1 MQSTREIL
9 MNLNPKKNYK
19 KILMLW
25 GGILGVAILCIA
37 LVYWWQTREP
47 SYIYTTQEATLGDI
61 STSISANGTLS
72 PTHEVSIGS
81 VISGI
86 VLEVLVDVNDEVSKG
101 QILAKIDSESI
112 EQDLYRYEA
121 QLQSAKAQLKS
132 AKVTLEEKEWQ
143 YKQLQTLFKQ
153 TNGKTPSKLDLQTAK
168 TAYNSALSEVGIR
181 QANIKEIETA
191 IRSTQVDLKNSQIT
205 TPIDGVV
212 LSRSIE
218 VGQSVAAS
226 FQAPEFFI
234 IAENLE
240 EMELNVSISE
250 ADIGKVRVGQS
261 VKFSVDSYPQ
271 KIFEAL
277 VDRVN
282 FGASE
287 STDNIVSYEA
297 RIYVGNQDLL
307 LKPGMSATADIVTD
321 SAKNALLIPSS
332 ALYFT
337 PTTSKKDSAKSS
349 SGMNPFAM
357 RSQRPQRTRG
367 GGTKRQAN
375 SSIWILEN
383 GKPKE
388 ISIEVGISDGVLTQV
403 LGDSIQPGMQVIIA
417 QKEAK

>member
-1 MQSTREIL
+1 MQTTEEIL
-9 MNLNPKKNYK
+9 QTLNPKRNYK
-19 KILMLW
+19 KLITLLTATLL
-25 GGILGVAILCIA
+25 GILLFGGLIF
-37 LVYWWQTREP
+37 WWQNKAP
-47 SYIYTTQEATLGDI
+47 NYSYTTQEATLGDI

-86 VLEVLVDVNDEVSKG
+86 VLEVLVDVNDKVSKG
-101 QILAKIDSESI
+101 QVLAKIDSESI

-132 AKVTLEEKEWQ
+132 SKVALEEKQWQ
-143 YKQLQTLFKQ
+143 YKQLQTLFKT

-168 TAYNSALSEVGIR
+168 TAYNAAISEVEIR
-181 QANIKEIETA
+181 QASIKEIETA
-191 IRSTQVDLKNSQIT
+191 IRSTQVDLKNAHIT

-234 IAENLE
+234 IAESLE

-250 ADIGKVRVGQS
+250 ADIGKVKVGQN

-271 KIFEAL
+271 KTFEAI

-297 RIYVGNQDLL
+297 RIYVSNQDLL

-321 SAKNALLIPSS
+321 SAKNALLVPSS

-337 PTTSKKDSAKSS
+337 PQTKRKDSTKTSGLSS
-349 SGMNPFAM
+349 FSI
-357 RSQRPQRTRG
+357 RPTRTRG
-367 GGTKRQAN
+367 DGSKPKAN
-375 SSIWILEN
+375 SSIWVLEK
-383 GKPKE
+383 GAPKE
-388 ISIEVGISDGVLTQV
+388 ITIEVGISDGTLTQIFS
-403 LGDSIQPGMQVIIA
+403 DSIKPGMSVIVA
-417 QKEAK
+417 QKEEK

>member
-1 MQSTREIL
+1 MQSTIEIL
-9 MNLNPKKNYK
+9 KNLNPKKNYK
-19 KILMLW
+19 KILTIW
-25 GGILGVAILCIA
+25 GGIAGFLVLCIA
-37 LVYWWQTREP
+37 LFYWWQTREP
-47 SYIYTTQEATLGDI
+47 NYLYTTQEVTLGDI

-86 VLEVLVDVNDEVSKG
+86 VLEVLVDVNDKVSKG
-101 QILAKIDSESI
+101 QVLAKIDSESI

-132 AKVTLEEKEWQ
+132 AKVGLEEKTWQ
-143 YKQLQTLFKQ
+143 YKQLQTLFKTTQ
-153 TNGKTPSKLDLQTAK
+153 GKTPSKLDLQTAK
-168 TAYNSALSEVGIR
+168 TNYNAALSEVELR

-191 IRSTQVDLKNSQIT
+191 IRSTQVDLKNAHIT

-234 IAENLE
+234 VAESLE

-250 ADIGKVRVGQS
+250 ADIGKVKVGQN

-271 KIFEAL
+271 KTFEAV

-297 RIYVGNQDLL
+297 RIYVSNQDLL

-321 SAKNALLIPSS
+321 SAKNTLLIPSS

-337 PTTSKKDSAKSS
+337 PITPKKDSAKSS
-349 SGMNPFAM
+349 SGLNPFGM
-357 RSQRPQRTRG
+357 RPPRIRG
-367 GGTKRQAN
+367 GGNKPQAN
-375 SSIWILEN
+375 SSIWVLEN
-383 GKPKE
+383 GMPKE
-388 ISIEVGISDGVLTQV
+388 ISVEVGISDGISTQIFS
-403 LGDSIQPGMQVIIA
+403 DSIQAGMQVIIA
-417 QKEAK
+417 QKEEK